1 VPEDDT
7 SGLKRTSR
15 WLVKRFGTY
24 YSNVKLHLPPR
35 YTRREFAFFFFER
48 SSMSRHLGFDR
59 RSQIQTFFRQE
70 VPRHAYYSTAYYE
83 EPGAHTMKEKG
94 WQGATLIF
102 DLDADHLPGA
112 SEMEYGEM
120 LSEVKREF
128 RKLVDV
134 WLVKKLGFEYDDLSI
149 VFSGGRG
156 YHLHVNDNRV
166 LEFNAFERREIV
178 DLVTGKANTEH
189 FLDEVT
195 FHSGTRMDGRG
206 YKSKTHVLPD
216 PDIGNWKGDISRET
230 LRFFKDL
237 DIMMKDGMTDQA
249 GEALSMVTGT
259 DTDECIGFLNFLEKP
274 DSAGNRRMD
283 RLLMDRRL
291 DFQKGLGPT
300 FWERIAA
307 SLFVRLAGETDEPVT
322 ADTKRLIRLPTSL
335 HGKTGFRVVEL
346 TRDQLDDF
354 DPLVD
359 TLAFG
364 DDPVEVVG
372 LVDETFDLGGRE
384 HALAVDRRT
393 ALPEY
398 AAVFACLRGMAQIPP

>member
-1 VPEDDT
+1 MPEGDD
-7 SGLKRTSR
+7 SDLKRTSR

-35 YTRREFAFFFFER
+35 YTRREWAFLFFDR
-48 SSMSRHLGFDR
+48 SFMSRHMGFER
-59 RSQIQTFFRQE
+59 RSQIQDYFRKE

-83 EPGAHTMKEKG
+83 DPGARTMNEKG

-134 WLVKKLGFEYDDLSI
+134 WLVKKLGFEYEDISI

-156 YHLHVNDNRV
+156 YHVHVNDTRV
-166 LEFNAFERREIV
+166 LKFDAFERREIV
-178 DLVTGKANTEH
+178 DLVTGKANIEH

-206 YKSKTHVLPD
+206 YKSKTHYLPD
-216 PDIGNWKGDISRET
+216 PNIGNWKGDISRET
-230 LRFFKDL
+230 LHFFKDL
-237 DIMMKDGMTDQA
+237 DILMKDDMKDQA
-249 GEALSMVTGT
+249 GEALSMVT
-259 DTDECIGFLNFLEKP
+259 DMDIEESKNFLEFLEMP
-274 DSAGNRRMD
+274 DKAGNRRMD
-283 RLLMDRRL
+283 RLLLDRRL

-300 FWERIAA
+300 FWEKIAG
-307 SLFVRLAGETDEPVT
+307 SLFVRLAGEADEPVT

-364 DDPVEVVG
+364 DDPVEVMG
-372 LVDETFDLGGRE
+372 LVDETFDLGGEE
-384 HALAVDRRT
+384 HALAVERRT

-398 AAVFACLRGMAQIPP
+398 AAVFACLRGMAQIPS